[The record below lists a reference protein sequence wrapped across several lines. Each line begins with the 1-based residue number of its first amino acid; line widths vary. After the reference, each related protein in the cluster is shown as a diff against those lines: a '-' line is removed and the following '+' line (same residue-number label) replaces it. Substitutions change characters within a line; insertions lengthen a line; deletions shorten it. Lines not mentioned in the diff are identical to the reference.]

1 MSAEYTTSLQQF
13 AIDWLRDSSWH
24 YRQLARRLRGIAA
37 GCHLPNLQ
45 RELLNLAARYERRAD
60 DFDTQQDLQ

>member
-1 MSAEYTTSLQQF
+1 MSDEHNLSLQQF

-37 GCHLPNLQ
+37 GCRLPNPQ

-60 DFDTQQDLQ
+60 HFDGQQDLQ

>member
-1 MSAEYTTSLQQF
+1 MSDEHNLSLQQF

-37 GCHLPNLQ
+37 GCRLPNPQ

-60 DFDTQQDLQ
+60 RFDAQRELQ

>member
-1 MSAEYTTSLQQF
+1 MSDEHMLSALQQF

-24 YRQLARRLRGIAA
+24 YRQLAQLRGIAA
-37 GCHLPNLQ
+37 GCRLPNPQ

-60 DFDTQQDLQ
+60 RFESQQELQ

>member
-1 MSAEYTTSLQQF
+1 MSDEHNLSLQQF

-37 GCHLPNLQ
+37 GCRLPKPQ
-45 RELLNLAARYERRAD
+45 RELLNLAARYERQANH
-60 DFDTQQDLQ
+60 FDAPQDLR

>member
-1 MSAEYTTSLQQF
+1 MSDEHALSLQQF

-37 GCHLPNLQ
+37 GCRLPKPQ

-60 DFDTQQDLQ
+60 HFDARRELQ